1 MTNNLIAELTRVKAI
16 FQQRAICAVMG
27 IKVEKI
33 DNELPCGCHDH
44 PKYGH
49 VIMAGCELHD

>member
-1 MTNNLIAELTRVKAI
+1 MSKELIAELTKAKVL
-16 FQQRAICAVMG
+16 FQQRAICAALG
-27 IKVEKI
+27 IKAEPI
-33 DNELPCGCHDH
+33 QNELPCGCHDH